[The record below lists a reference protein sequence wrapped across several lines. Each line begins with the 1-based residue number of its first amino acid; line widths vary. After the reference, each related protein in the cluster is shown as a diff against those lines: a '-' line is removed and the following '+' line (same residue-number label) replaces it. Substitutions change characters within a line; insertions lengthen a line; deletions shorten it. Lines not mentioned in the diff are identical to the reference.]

1 MIPRRY
7 FCVVVSAKIR
17 IINADIVVII
27 TILLFH
33 LLCIISVIII
43 IIIIIIVIIVRP
55 VSFHREIQRAFVLTN
70 KCC

>member
-43 IIIIIIVIIVRP
+43 VIIVIIVRP

-70 KCC
+70 KC

>member
-17 IINADIVVII
+17 IINADIVVVI

-43 IIIIIIVIIVRP
+43 IIIIIVIIVRP
-55 VSFHREIQRAFVLTN
+55 ISFHREIQRAFVLPN

>member
-43 IIIIIIVIIVRP
+43 IIIVIIVRP